1 MTHGVHTHN
10 DAQLKRRGFRLA
22 MVFASTALISGSVIL
37 PATAATTAVS
47 QPTVA
52 SVVTD
57 GGKGGEEQWGGH
69 GGTGGWPGGN
79 SGTIGEAE
87 RCGITGR
94 CEDWSS
100 GGRGG
105 TGGQPEHWR
114 EEPEP
119 GGRGGTGGA
128 SSNGGKPTPV
138 VERFPS

>member
-1 MTHGVHTHN
+1 MIHGVHTHN

-57 GGKGGEEQWGGH
+57 SGKGGD
-69 GGTGGWPGGN
+69 
-79 SGTIGEAE
+79 E
-87 RCGITGR
+87 R
-94 CEDWSS
+94 W

-105 TGGQPEHWR
+105 TGEWPSGKDGTGGNPFGHLGD
-114 EEPEP
+114 PCAP
-119 GGRGGTGGA
+119 GYKGNSPTASCYLTDDRGKGGTGGTGGTGGA
-128 SSNGGKPTPV
+128 ASNGWKPTSA
-138 VERFPS
+138 VERFRG